1 MSEKR
6 GKLHDQNRP
15 AWKRRLFIHLMPFFL
30 LHNYKVRGLFT
41 TVSENHIFQ
50 ALLQR
55 SVVLSSSKGDVSA
68 LNKVE
73 CIIPQ
78 TYKEI
83 SKSPNYIIL
92 LT

>member
-1 MSEKR
+1 MIKTD
-6 GKLHDQNRP
+6 LHGREGF
-15 AWKRRLFIHLMPFFL
+15 LSTSCFFFL
-30 LHNYKVRGLFT
+30 LHNYKVRGFFT
-41 TVSENHIFQ
+41 TLSENHIFQ

-73 CIIPQ
+73 CIILQ